1 MTGTWNFECVL
12 GVVGHF
18 TVTTD
23 FSLTFK
29 YLHLDIW
36 NTSRHS
42 FCMFRQQE
50 IFCIFKIWCIITVFH
65 NILFFCVC
73 VIVYVCVCVVCVYMY
88 VCRYVC
94 VCVCVCGVCCVC
106 GMFLWCGV
114 CVIFLHLISSP

>member
-73 VIVYVCVCVVCVYMY
+73 VIVYVCVCV
-88 VCRYVC
+88 
-94 VCVCVCGVCCVC
+94 CVCGVCCVC